1 VATEQIQTNQIAG
14 YSPGGGAV
22 ETKINTLSGGSSDV
36 TTSAF
41 SFVVGPVM
49 IELLTDASDN
59 GVAVYSVLWANM
71 RSFSGTKTANVTD
84 RIARGPGNG
93 GFLKMAVDRTTS
105 GTVLVISR
113 PQSGTE
119 TNPDG
124 TGIANITLLNWPS
137 NARLRVTAWED
148 TQS

>member
-1 VATEQIQTNQIAG
+1 MPTEQIQTSQIAG
-14 YSPGGGAV
+14 YLPGGRV
-22 ETKINTLSGGSSDV
+22 ETKLITLSGGSADQ

-49 IELLTDASDN
+49 IELLTDNDNN

-84 RIARGPGNG
+84 RTARGPGNG
-93 GFLKMAVDRTTS
+93 GFLRMAVDRTTS

-113 PQSGTE
+113 PVSGTE
-119 TNPDG
+119 ANPDG
-124 TGIANITLLNWPS
+124 SGLASMTNLNWPS

>member
-1 VATEQIQTNQIAG
+1 MPTEQINTSQIAG
-14 YSPGGGAV
+14 YSSAGRV
-22 ETKINTLSGGSSDV
+22 ETKLITLSGGAADQ
-36 TTSAF
+36 TTAAF
-41 SFVVGPVM
+41 GFVVGPVM
-49 IELLTDASDN
+49 IELVIDNNNN
-59 GVAVYSVLWANM
+59 GVDVYSVLWANM
-71 RSFSGTKTANVTD
+71 RSFSGVKAADVTN
-84 RIARGPGNG
+84 RTARGPGNG

-113 PQSGTE
+113 PNSGTE

-124 TGIANITLLNWPS
+124 SGLASMTALSWPS